1 MWLNNRALGIQL
13 MEENIT
19 IRLGTSM
26 VKYCPKILLRWI
38 RDFVYTSKVELHLN
52 INKVINEIGWIIFD
66 LNYLI
71 FLSQVNI
78 QWMSQNQ
85 FNMIF
90 NFNENKF

>member
-26 VKYCPKILLRWI
+26 VKYCPKILLRRI

-52 INKVINEIGWIIFD
+52 INKVINEIGWIKFD

-78 QWMSQNQ
+78 Q
-85 FNMIF
+85 
-90 NFNENKF
+90 